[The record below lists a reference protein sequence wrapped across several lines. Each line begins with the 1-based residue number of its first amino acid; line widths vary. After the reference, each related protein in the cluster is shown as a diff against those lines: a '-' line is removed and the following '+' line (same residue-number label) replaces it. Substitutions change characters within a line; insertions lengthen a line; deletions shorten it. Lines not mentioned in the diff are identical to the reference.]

1 MGRAAQM
8 TPHRFLLLVLPW
20 MCSLAAACSDDSTG
34 PEGIQA
40 LFDLVYVDDQ
50 PLPVVGAPSGGCPV
64 LIDHGSIALDT
75 SGRFSAIIDAGT
87 AQCPDGQSSR
97 AYWPDAG
104 TYRVIGDSIE
114 FEPDG
119 TSPAY
124 SGRFVGGDPFVLEL
138 HHPRGTYT
146 YFRFR

>member
-1 MGRAAQM
+1 MISR
-8 TPHRFLLLVLPW
+8 RFLPLVLPW
-20 MCSLAAACSDDSTG
+20 FCSLVAACGGDSTG
-34 PEGIQA
+34 PEGIQG
-40 LFDLVYVDDQ
+40 LFDLQLVDDT
-50 PLPVVGAPSGGCPV
+50 PLPVLGAPNGGCPV

-75 SGRFSAIIDAGT
+75 SGRFSAMIDAGT
-87 AQCPDGQSSR
+87 TQCSNGQSNP

-104 TYRVIGDSIE
+104 TYRIIGDSIE

-124 SGRFVGGDPFVLEL
+124 SGRFIGVDLFVLEL